1 MSGYIDRYAGATSA
15 PRLRRSVVRNCREPP
30 PWRPPT
36 RTSPHR
42 YLSDLQR
49 LPTLGPRRLRSPC
62 ITYYFSGAIFHQIYP
77 NKKRELT
84 EKLLAYKWRGC
95 QLLGN
100 SLNWFIYILFDF
112 LALVESMRT
121 TRGLLEC
128 NVDVF
133 RKYKFGM
140 NINVQRETQRYSA
153 DVSRTLITSA
163 RLTSIEKK
171 CEVSPDIDPRPG
183 L

>member
-1 MSGYIDRYAGATSA
+1 MRNRRRQRVCKSVCFRGSAELQIRAGGFYRPSPFGWLCMSGYIDRYAGATSA

-100 SLNWFIYILFDF
+100 SLN
-112 LALVESMRT
+112 
-121 TRGLLEC
+121 
-128 NVDVF
+128 
-133 RKYKFGM
+133 
-140 NINVQRETQRYSA
+140 
-153 DVSRTLITSA
+153 
-163 RLTSIEKK
+163 
-171 CEVSPDIDPRPG
+171 
-183 L
+183 